1 MIPAPEVM
9 MESCTYLGAVA
20 VICTSLIIGST
31 RAATVIHVPADKPTI
46 QAGINAAIKGDTVL
60 VSPGT
65 YNENINFRGKAI
77 TVKSS
82 AGPKVTIIDGGGV
95 SAVVTFALKET
106 LGSVLRGFTILNGL
120 SGTST
125 SNYVGGGILINNAS
139 PTIQGNVIEN
149 NLAVY
154 GGGGI
159 GINLGSPLIAGNTIQ
174 NNGQSPNYD
183 SGAGGGG
190 ICVLG
195 AGSTQ
200 IVGNVIRNNS
210 WNNAGAGFGGG
221 ITLYDSGFTLVEN
234 NIIQRNVAGTFG
246 GAMYTYGNTSGTV
259 VAQNLIT
266 GNSAAEN
273 DSGLY
278 LDSTLAALVNNTITD
293 GPKGLYSTR
302 YTVLLPDDASTIVA
316 NNLII
321 AFSSATSA
329 LTCINSLA
337 NPANFYNNDVY
348 SSQGP
353 AYVFCTDQ
361 TGTNGNISVNPDFVG
376 KSNFR
381 LKAGSPAIDAG
392 NNSAPDLPSTDLA
405 GNARVINGNNGA
417 SAIVDIGAYEFAP
430 VVLAPKSLAFG
441 VQAVGST
448 TNKALVLTNA
458 QDKVLDI
465 SSFSVPAGYTLSG
478 CGSSVAAFQSCTI
491 TVTFNPLTTGKFKGT
506 LTITD
511 DAGNTPQIVGLS
523 GSAQ

>member
-1 MIPAPEVM
+1 MD
-9 MESCTYLGAVA
+9 SCTYLGAVA

-31 RAATVIHVPADKPTI
+31 RAATVIHVPADKATI

-82 AGPKVTIIDGGGV
+82 MGPKVTIIDGGGV
-95 SAVVTFALKET
+95 SAVVTFASKET
-106 LGSVLRGFTILNGL
+106 LGSLLRGFTIRNGL

-125 SNYVGGGILINNAS
+125 SNYVGGGILISNAS
-139 PTIQGNVIEN
+139 PTIQGNIIEN
-149 NLAVY
+149 NLAEY

-159 GINLGSPLIAGNTIQ
+159 GISLGSPLIKGNTIQ
-174 NNGQSPNYD
+174 NNGQSPAYD
-183 SGAGGGG
+183 FGAGGGG
-190 ICVLG
+190 IGVIG
-195 AGSTQ
+195 AGSAQ

-221 ITLYDSGFTLVEN
+221 IALYNSGSTLVEN
-234 NIIQRNVAGTFG
+234 NIIQGNVAGTW
-246 GAMYTYGNTSGTV
+246 GAGMWTYGDTSGTV

-266 GNSAAEN
+266 GNSAPEN

-293 GPKGLYSTR
+293 GRNVLYSSR

-329 LTCINSLA
+329 LECINSLA
-337 NPANFYNNDVY
+337 NPANFYNNNVY

-361 TGTNGNISVNPDFVG
+361 TGTNGNISVNPEFVG
-376 KSNFR
+376 KSNFN

-392 NNSAPDLPSTDLA
+392 NNSAPDLPSTDL
-405 GNARVINGNNGA
+405 GSNARIINGNDGA
-417 SAIVDIGAYEFAP
+417 AAVVDMGAYEFAP
-430 VVLAPKSLAFG
+430 VVLAPKNLGFG
-441 VQAVGST
+441 VQAVGSNT
-448 TNKALVLTNA
+448 SKSLVLTNA

-465 SSFSVPAGYTLSG
+465 SSFSVPTGYSLSG
-478 CGSSVAAFQSCTI
+478 CGSSVAAFKSCTI
-491 TVTFNPLTTGKFKGT
+491 TVTFHPLTTGTFNGT
-506 LTITD
+506 LTVRD
-511 DAGNTPQIVGLS
+511 NAGNTPQTIGLS
-523 GSAQ
+523 GNAH

>member
-1 MIPAPEVM
+1 MTRHFAISVILIPSFLAPFVFAKTINIPANQ
-9 MESCTYLGAVA
+9 
-20 VICTSLIIGST
+20 
-31 RAATVIHVPADKPTI
+31 PTI
-46 QAGINAAIKGDTVL
+46 QAGINAAAKGDTVL

-82 AGPKVTIIDGGGV
+82 AGPKVTIIDGGGI
-95 SAVVTFALKET
+95 SAVVIFSLKET
-106 LGSVLRGFTILNGL
+106 RASVLRGFTIRNGL
-120 SGTST
+120 SGTAT

-154 GGGGI
+154 AGGGI
-159 GINLGSPLIAGNTIQ
+159 GINLGSPLIEGNTIQ
-174 NNGQSPNYD
+174 DNGQSPSYD
-183 SGAGGGG
+183 FGAGGGG
-190 ICVLG
+190 IGVIG
-195 AGSTQ
+195 AGSAQ

-221 ITLYDSGFTLVEN
+221 IALYNSGSTLVEN
-234 NIIQRNVAGTFG
+234 NIIQGNVAGTW
-246 GAMYTYGNTSGTV
+246 GAAMWTYGDTSGTV

-293 GPKGLYSTR
+293 GPKVLYSTR

-321 AFSSATSA
+321 AFSSASSA
-329 LTCINSLA
+329 VECINSLT
-337 NPANFYNNDVY
+337 NPANFYNNNVY

-361 TGTNGNISVNPDFVG
+361 TGTNGNISANPEFAA

-392 NNSAPDLPSTDLA
+392 NNSAPDLAGTDLA
-405 GNARVINGNNGA
+405 GNPRIVNGNDGA
-417 SAIVDIGAYEFAP
+417 TAIVDMGAYEFLP
-430 VVLAPKSLAFG
+430 VSLAPKSLSFG
-441 VQAVGST
+441 VQAIGST
-448 TNKALVLTNA
+448 TSKTVLLTNA
-458 QDKVLDI
+458 QDKVLEI
-465 SSFSVPAGYTLSG
+465 SSYSVPTGYSLSG
-478 CGSSVAAFQSCTI
+478 CGTSIAALKGCTM
-491 TVTFNPLTTGKFKGT
+491 TVTFHPLTAGTFKGM
-506 LTITD
+506 LTVTD
-511 DAGNTPQIVGLS
+511 DAGNTPQMVSLS
-523 GSAQ
+523 GRAH